1 MVSLSWNKAHCCIL
15 MLCKWLWDKI
25 VLIHGVWFYMTDHRT
40 MDTTSR
46 FFFSLE
52 RRENTLKYG
61 SLLEWV
67 CFNRVMITW
76 SYLGLP
82 LDFWHLSAPS
92 TAFRLSHMFIT
103 LLEWGS
109 KVVTSISY
117 SESKS
122 LHPEVSTPNRES
134 EEPIVLL
141 ICVNYLIITVLFYNK
156 DQQAKMSKNYSY
168 SFIF

>member
-1 MVSLSWNKAHCCIL
+1 MQMTLRQDSADPWYVIL
-15 MLCKWLWDKI
+15 YDWSQDNGHYKPFL
-25 VLIHGVWFYMTDHRT
+25 
-40 MDTTSR
+40 
-46 FFFSLE
+46 FFFRKKGEYTKVWLPV
-52 RRENTLKYG
+52 G
-61 SLLEWV
+61 MSLLQQGDDDMELPW
-67 CFNRVMITW
+67 
-76 SYLGLP
+76 LP

-92 TAFRLSHMFIT
+92 TAFRLSHIFIT
-103 LLEWGS
+103 FLEWGS